1 MIDRLVPDG
10 RFGFL
15 KSEDG
20 REFYFQEMA
29 LDGVAFDELSPGAVV
44 EFSTDEASPSDA
56 ENPTAINV
64 RVASSAP
71 QLPETINTDRGGDL
85 DHEPP
90 ESIQGNRVSEA
101 SWESFPASDPPA
113 RRQIT

>member
-1 MIDRLVPDG
+1 MIDRLVDEG

-20 REFYFQEMA
+20 REFYFQEVGLA
-29 LDGVAFDELSPGAVV
+29 GVAFDELSPGAVV
-44 EFSTDEASPSDA
+44 EFAADESSGK

-64 RVASSAP
+64 RLAMGAP
-71 QLPETINTDRGGDL
+71 GPPETVNTDRGGDL
-85 DHEPP
+85 EHEPP
-90 ESIQGNRVSEA
+90 RSIRGNEVSEA